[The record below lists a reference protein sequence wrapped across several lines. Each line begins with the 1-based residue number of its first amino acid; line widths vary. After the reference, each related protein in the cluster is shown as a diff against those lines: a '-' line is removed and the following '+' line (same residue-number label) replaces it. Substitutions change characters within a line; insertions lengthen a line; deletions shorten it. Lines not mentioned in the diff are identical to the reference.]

1 MLLGERPARH
11 MDNQPTDP
19 RSDSP
24 SPAPKTVKRKRL
36 LWGGVAVIGACALA
50 FVVLR
55 PHSTTQTTGKHH
67 RRHTSQQTAAS
78 GSAAAAT
85 DAQPVA
91 VQVVENGSMPVNL
104 TELGTVVPITNV
116 TVQTRV
122 EGYLTDVLFTEG
134 QHVHKGDLLAII
146 DPRPYQVLLDQ
157 YEGQLARDKA
167 ELDQARVNNSRYQ
180 RLIKQDSIDALTAR
194 NQQFMVQQLEG
205 TVKSDQAQVD
215 AQKLQLTYC
224 HITAPVDGRIGIRA
238 VDRGN
243 YVAAG
248 QSGGLAILTQ
258 MQPISVIF
266 TLPQDQ
272 LPEVAEE
279 LRLHGSLPVEA
290 WDSANANKIADGTVS
305 VLDSQI
311 DTATGTVRLRALYKN
326 TDEHLFPNQFVNA
339 HLLVKTLQDVILVP
353 AASLQTG
360 PSGQFVYVVKADNTV
375 DVRPVTIGI
384 SDGTHTVVKSGL
396 KVGDRVV
403 TDGTDHLRAGSK
415 VTIPTPNTTDKSDT
429 TAGASPQ

>member
-1 MLLGERPARH
+1 

-24 SPAPKTVKRKRL
+24 SPAPKTGKKKRL
-36 LWGGVAVIGACALA
+36 LWGGVAVIGLCALG
-50 FVVLR
+50 FVLLR
-55 PHSTTQTTGKHH
+55 PHSTTQTNGKHH
-67 RRHTSQQTAAS
+67 RRHSTQQTATAG
-78 GSAAAAT
+78 GSAANAGT

-91 VQVVENGSMPVNL
+91 VQTVENGTMPVNL

-167 ELDQARVNNSRYQ
+167 ELDQARVNNTRYQ

-194 NQQFMVQQLEG
+194 NQEFLVQQLEG

-215 AQKLQLTYC
+215 AQKLQLIYC

-243 YVAAG
+243 YISAG

-279 LRLHGSLPVEA
+279 LQQHGSLPVEA
-290 WDSANANKIADGTVS
+290 WDSANTHKIADGTVS

-311 DTATGTVRLRALYKN
+311 DTATGTVRLRAIYKN

-339 HLLVKTLQDVILVP
+339 HLLVKTLQNVILVP

-360 PSGQFVYVVKADNTV
+360 PSGQFVYVVKEDNTV
-375 DVRPVTIGI
+375 AVQPVTVGI
-384 SDGTHTVVKSGL
+384 SDGTHTVVSSGL

-415 VTIPTPNTTDKSDT
+415 VTIPAPSSPTQSDT